1 MHALLNHSISVLL
14 GLDRARRKPL
24 VSDVVPTVFIV
35 DDDVSVRESLEEMI
49 LNEGWHPVVF
59 STAEGF
65 LSYPRAK
72 VPSCLVLDV
81 NLPELNGLDVQALLS
96 ADRLAMPIIFITGY
110 GDIPMS
116 VKAMRAG
123 AFEFLEK
130 PFSDEVLLSVI
141 RHAIDESNVAVSADF
156 EVLDLERKY
165 TAMSPREQEVMAL
178 VVSGMMNKQIG
189 AKLGI
194 SEITV
199 KSHRG
204 RVMRKMNAESLASLI
219 GMSARL
225 ATDPAR

>member
-1 MHALLNHSISVLL
+1 
-14 GLDRARRKPL
+14 L